1 MRRYVAVVG
10 VAAVTAVV
18 ASALAVGAP
27 ATASRAAE
35 ATCKATGTLV
45 NRVVHYCG
53 PATAH
58 LSKFPGVTFR
68 NGTCRHETLQSGS
81 LFVLGMGV
89 RTQDAAKNSG
99 QAYFGLTI
107 SGPFSHPTGGGVVAY
122 SSGKHWFGRG
132 ASFKGN
138 ASGGTFVAQ
147 GIQGST
153 GTATG
158 SFHC

>member
-1 MRRYVAVVG
+1 MRRDVAAVVG
-10 VAAVTAVV
+10 VAALTAVV
-18 ASALAVGAP
+18 ASAVGAP
-27 ATASRAAE
+27 ATAGRAAE
-35 ATCKATGTLV
+35 AACKASGTLV

-58 LSKFPGVTFR
+58 LSTFPGITFR

-89 RTQDAAKNSG
+89 RTQDVAKNSG

-107 SGPFSHPTGGGVVAY
+107 SGPVSHPTGGGVIAY
-122 SSGKHWFGRG
+122 SGGKRWLGRG
-132 ASFKGN
+132 VSFKGS
-138 ASGGTFVAQ
+138 ASAGTFVAQ
-147 GIQGST
+147 GIRGST

-158 SFHC
+158 SFRC